1 VDEGELGM
9 VCKLVIDLNR
19 SIGAPTESSNAGD
32 SSGSGG
38 NAEAPTPMPKNE
50 EGKRKNVFDLNKLPP
65 NDDNDDE
72 AEEKGI

>member
-1 VDEGELGM
+1 
-9 VCKLVIDLNR
+9 
-19 SIGAPTESSNAGD
+19 
-32 SSGSGG
+32 
-38 NAEAPTPMPKNE
+38 MPKNE